1 MQTAAS
7 GPPIPG
13 YGGRRMRRTKIIAS
27 TKARIDFS
35 PPGKSEELK
44 SGSGKKLGA

>member
-7 GPPIPG
+7 GLSIPG
-13 YGGRRMRRTKIIAS
+13 HGGRRMRRSKIIAAS
-27 TKARIDFS
+27 KARIDFS